1 MGQPSNSV
9 TIRRNSLRES
19 VPGRVGERSRG
30 SGPPVLS
37 LPKGPKAGRLL
48 LVPVLSEARG
58 PAKAREKLGRLD
70 PIVIVVLSFLGRL
83 VPPGC
88 LYSGERLNPAR
99 CPGRTSVVAGTAVTI
114 RV

>member
-1 MGQPSNSV
+1 MREGRTGILHSSKAPVLQVRPSRTARRGRMGQPSNSV

-37 LPKGPKAGRLL
+37 LPKGSKAGRLL

-58 PAKAREKLGRLD
+58 PAKARESLGRFE
-70 PIVIVVLSFLGRL
+70 IGRAH
-83 VPPGC
+83 V
-88 LYSGERLNPAR
+88 
-99 CPGRTSVVAGTAVTI
+99 
-114 RV
+114 